1 MKTLAKWSKQNWL
14 VWVVAVA
21 YLVMA
26 VTRPA
31 EAARAASL
39 SVQTAVDLIATLLT
53 VFVFVGLFQV
63 WINDEFIMKHLG
75 EQSGVKGLALGAG
88 LGTVLHRTA
97 HRGVPALAGPAC
109 EGREARSGGRDRVDM
124 GDQAAHDPSRD
135 QAVRLEVRASAQ
147 CAAVPHPRSLWRP
160 SWSGRWE
167 KAGLTASAERP
178 ERSRHG
184 PNDTA
189 CPPMGRRRRGR
200 PDGLPQILRRVKAI
214 RFSC

>member
-88 LGTVLHRTA
+88 LGTVLHGPLI
-97 HRGVPALAGPAC
+97 GVFPLLQALLAKGAKLGVVVAIVSTWAIKLP
-109 EGREARSGGRDRVDM
+109 M
-124 GDQAAHDPSRD
+124 IP
-135 QAVRLEVRASAQ
+135 LEIKLFGWKFALLRNALLFASAFIM
-147 CAAVPHPRSLWRP
+147 APLMEWALGEGWVDRF
-160 SWSGRWE
+160 
-167 KAGLTASAERP
+167 
-178 ERSRHG
+178 
-184 PNDTA
+184 
-189 CPPMGRRRRGR
+189 RGA
-200 PDGLPQILRRVKAI
+200 PGEE
-214 RFSC
+214 